1 MYFVESFIEICFEL
15 TSCAASFGN
24 HCRCPLIHETFSSF
38 FFSGPLR
45 AHHRRLV
52 DAQGAVQFY
61 LQFKQECQGRE
72 VRWVTDPYKQLLYVN
87 SVTLSGHDA
96 LLDEWSRTRRYA
108 LLHPGVNRSPSD
120 YTANGFINTS
130 YLHLLAKHVWT
141 HTHTR
146 AYTHTATYTSD
157 ICEICLVKNWMSLD

>member
-96 LLDEWSRTRRYA
+96 VLDEWSRTRRYA

-120 YTANGFINTS
+120 YTANGF
-130 YLHLLAKHVWT
+130 YKHVLFTPAGQTCVDT

-146 AYTHTATYTSD
+146 LHTHCHIY
-157 ICEICLVKNWMSLD
+157 VRYM